1 MQDFPNLMM
10 MLLLLLLLMMMMMIM
25 MQDFQ
30 FDKVGFEKIASS
42 HIYANLLLKRTH
54 RVPSVSSGYFQAFTD
69 LDFHSGWIKRCFQ
82 KMFCLQYD
90 QTSDNRAQNGF
101 AKWS

>member
-1 MQDFPNLMM
+1 MM
-10 MLLLLLLLMMMMMIM
+10 MLLLLLMMMIM

-54 RVPSVSSGYFQAFTD
+54 RVSSVSTGYFQAFTD
-69 LDFHSGWIKRCFQ
+69 LDFHSGWT
-82 KMFCLQYD
+82 KML
-90 QTSDNRAQNGF
+90 SENVLF
-101 AKWS
+101 AV

>member
-1 MQDFPNLMM
+1 MQNFPNLMM
-10 MLLLLLLLMMMMMIM
+10 MLLLLMMVMMMMMIM

-54 RVPSVSSGYFQAFTD
+54 RVSSVSSGYFQAFTD
-69 LDFHSGWIKRCFQ
+69 LDFHSGWIK
-82 KMFCLQYD
+82 ML
-90 QTSDNRAQNGF
+90 SENVLF
-101 AKWS
+101 AV

>member
-10 MLLLLLLLMMMMMIM
+10 MLLLMMMTMVMMMMMMMIM

-54 RVPSVSSGYFQAFTD
+54 RVSSVSSGYFQAFTD
-69 LDFHSGWIKRCFQ
+69 LDFHSGWIK
-82 KMFCLQYD
+82 ML
-90 QTSDNRAQNGF
+90 SENVLF
-101 AKWS
+101 AV

>member
-1 MQDFPNLMM
+1 MQDFPNLVM
-10 MLLLLLLLMMMMMIM
+10 MLLLLMMMMMMIM

-54 RVPSVSSGYFQAFTD
+54 RVSSVSSGYFQAFTD
-69 LDFHSGWIKRCFQ
+69 LDFHSVWIK
-82 KMFCLQYD
+82 ML
-90 QTSDNRAQNGF
+90 SENVLF
-101 AKWS
+101 AV

>member
-10 MLLLLLLLMMMMMIM
+10 MLLLLMMMMMMMMIM

-69 LDFHSGWIKRCFQ
+69 LDFHSGWIK
-82 KMFCLQYD
+82 ML
-90 QTSDNRAQNGF
+90 SENVLF
-101 AKWS
+101 AV

>member
-10 MLLLLLLLMMMMMIM
+10 MLLLLMMMTMTMMVMMMM

-54 RVPSVSSGYFQAFTD
+54 RVSSVSSGYFQAFTD
-69 LDFHSGWIKRCFQ
+69 LDFHSGWIK
-82 KMFCLQYD
+82 ML
-90 QTSDNRAQNGF
+90 SENVLF
-101 AKWS
+101 AV